1 MIDRPREF
9 RMHGGSGPRG
19 ATEEWVEKP
28 CAQVRRDTIHFYVF
42 SS

>member
-9 RMHGGSGPRG
+9 RGGSGLRG

-28 CAQVRRDTIHFYVF
+28 CAQVRRDTIHFYLF

>member
-19 ATEEWVEKP
+19 AAEEWVERP
-28 CAQVRRDTIHFYVF
+28 CA
-42 SS
+42 